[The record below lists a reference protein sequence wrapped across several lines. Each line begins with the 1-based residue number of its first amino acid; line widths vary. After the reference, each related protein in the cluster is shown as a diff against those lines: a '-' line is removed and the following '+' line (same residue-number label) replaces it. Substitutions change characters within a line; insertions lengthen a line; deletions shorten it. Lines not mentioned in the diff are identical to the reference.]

1 MLKKIRVIL
10 AALFFVG
17 ITLLF
22 LNLADVLQPVFG
34 WMAKLQFLP
43 AVLALNVLVIV
54 ALVALTLVCGRIYCS
69 VICPMG
75 VFQDVVSWISSK
87 RKGKK
92 MRFSYSP
99 EMKWLRYGVWA
110 LFVIAIIAG
119 IHAFVV
125 LLAPYSAYGRM
136 IQNIFAPS
144 HLWGRSIPSLII
156 AIATFIIIAVLAW
169 MNGRTYC
176 NTVCPVGTTLSFF
189 SRFAMFR
196 PIIDTTKCKN
206 CHACEKKCKAACINV
221 NEHKI
226 DYSRCVDCFNCI
238 DSCKF
243 GALQY
248 KFAYG
253 ANKES
258 EPAAESTPD
267 TGKRAFMAS
276 AVVAAG
282 AVASQKVMAQTKKLD
297 GGLADIL
304 PKQEPERSEVLTP
317 FGSKSVKDFYNHCT
331 ACQLCVSACP
341 NNVLRPSTS
350 LDHFMQPKMSYEN
363 GYCRPECVACSQV
376 CPAGAILPITPEEKT
391 SIHIGVATIDRD
403 LCVVNRDDVDCG
415 NCSRHCPVGAII
427 MVRKDPDNP
436 RSRRIP
442 TVNEE
447 KCIGCGACENLCPSR
462 PISAIH
468 VDGRQVHIKE

>member
-1 MLKKIRVIL
+1 MLKKIRVAL
-10 AALFFVG
+10 AALFFIG

-69 VICPMG
+69 IICPMG
-75 VFQDVVSWISSK
+75 VFQDVISWISSK

-92 MRFSYSP
+92 MRFGFSP
-99 EMKWLRYGVWA
+99 EVKWLRYGVWV
-110 LFVIAIIAG
+110 LFVAAIIAG
-119 IHAFVV
+119 VHAFVV

-136 IQNIFAPS
+136 VQNIFAPA
-144 HLWGRSIPSLII
+144 HVWGKSIPALII
-156 AIATFIIIAVLAW
+156 AVATFVIIAVLAW

-196 PIIDTTKCKN
+196 PMIDTSKCKN
-206 CHACEKKCKAACINV
+206 CHMCEKKCKAACINV
-221 NEHKI
+221 NEHQI

-248 KFAYG
+248 KYAYG
-253 ANKES
+253 KKAEAA
-258 EPAAESTPD
+258 PAPSSPD
-267 TGKRAFMAS
+267 AGKRAFVAS

-282 AVASQKVMAQTKKLD
+282 ALATQKAFAQTKKLD
-297 GGLADIL
+297 GGLAEIL
-304 PKQEPERSEVLTP
+304 PKQEPERSEKLTP

-331 ACQLCVSACP
+331 ACQLCISACP
-341 NNVLRPSTS
+341 NNVLRPSTD
-350 LDHFMQPKMSYEN
+350 LNNFMQPKMSYTD
-363 GYCRPECVACSQV
+363 GYCRPECTACSQV

-391 SIHIGVATIDRD
+391 SIHIGVATVDRE

-415 NCSRHCPVGAII
+415 NCARHCPVGAIM
-427 MVRKDPDNP
+427 MVRKDPNNP

-442 TVNEE
+442 TVDES